1 MQAARALP
9 FKQEVIPGASPS
21 ALESAQVKMPAEFTK
36 GKPRLDTNLIAGI
49 PPPEILARC
58 EFLEPLS
65 DSALSEYQ
73 SLISTM
79 QKPGHGLIQ
88 GMPHY
93 ISSVIRNFW
102 QERKLHSKIT

>member
-65 DSALSEYQ
+65 DSTLSEYQ
-73 SLISTM
+73 SLIGTM

-88 GMPHY
+88 GMHHY

-102 QERKLHSKIT
+102 PERKLHSKIT